1 MYSLSIDYLFNRV
14 YDVLLWIKYVWL
26 FGILRTNPDDY
37 IAKHAEREFDGLRD
51 RGWFDAYFAQKD
63 AVVPAADTSL
73 TLWQRILESLGIQ
86 SPDSDGDGIPNV
98 ADGQPYDPY
107 NLTQA
112 ELKERYEVD
121 YSFWDKVRD
130 LFGVGPK
137 DSDGDGV
144 PDSYEI
150 THGMDPKHR
159 DTDRDGL
166 SDGVELAR
174 GTNPLNNDSD
184 RDLVLDGR
192 DEAPL
197 DAGISSRGLDTDG
210 DGVSDTMEASLGT
223 NPRMKDTDG
232 DGIPDNMDTYP
243 LDINNNSNGAFDLSG
258 QLNGAQTA
266 IHNPVLSF
274 MSDVLSLVAV
284 LGLIFLVYVIIR
296 WFLEFSNA
304 LEHYEHHFGHGDD
317 HHHGGHT
324 PHHSDTDEMPAGIAG
339 LPIGE
344 GLTIHAP
351 TAADFNDHPK
361 WAIIQGYMTSQA
373 EPLWRIGIL
382 EADNMLREVLAEKGY
397 QGADV
402 GEMLQSASFKT
413 IQLAWDAH
421 KVRNRIAH
429 DGSDFSLGEHEAK
442 RVYALYESVFRE
454 LKAIK

>member
-1 MYSLSIDYLFNRV
+1 
-14 YDVLLWIKYVWL
+14 
-26 FGILRTNPDDY
+26 
-37 IAKHAEREFDGLRD
+37 
-51 RGWFDAYFAQKD
+51 
-63 AVVPAADTSL
+63 
-73 TLWQRILESLGIQ
+73 
-86 SPDSDGDGIPNV
+86 
-98 ADGQPYDPY
+98 
-107 NLTQA
+107 
-112 ELKERYEVD
+112 
-121 YSFWDKVRD
+121 
-130 LFGVGPK
+130 
-137 DSDGDGV
+137 
-144 PDSYEI
+144 
-150 THGMDPKHR
+150 
-159 DTDRDGL
+159 
-166 SDGVELAR
+166 
-174 GTNPLNNDSD
+174 
-184 RDLVLDGR
+184 
-192 DEAPL
+192 
-197 DAGISSRGLDTDG
+197 
-210 DGVSDTMEASLGT
+210 MEATLGT

-243 LDINNNSNGAFDLSG
+243 LDINNNSNGAFDVSG
-258 QLNGAQTA
+258 QLNGVQTA

-397 QGADV
+397 QGVDV